1 MNDDT
6 NSSDGN
12 TYDDDDGIREMI
24 VKRVVINALISV
36 DV

>member
-12 TYDDDDGIREMI
+12 TYDDDDGIRVMI
-24 VKRVVINALISV
+24 IKSVVINALISE
-36 DV
+36 DR